1 VRRAA
6 VAAAASLA
14 LALGAGTAAAHID
27 VLPTRVEQGQAQEFT
42 VRVPTER
49 ELPTTGVR
57 VDFPEQVTVYALAP
71 PPPGWTMRERRSAD
85 GRLVGVRYT
94 GGSIPV
100 GGYQDFTFLGTP
112 FEEGETVWRTYQ
124 TYADGKVKPWT
135 AAPEGD
141 GEVTQETGP
150 TDPGPAAAVTVVP
163 EGALATAAV
172 AAAPADEDS
181 GDDGSGAA
189 VWVSLVA
196 VAIAVAAFLAAA
208 FLWTT
213 RPMRLP
219 EDPGEGTGR

>member
-1 VRRAA
+1 VRRGAALAAAALLA
-6 VAAAASLA
+6 VAAAP
-14 LALGAGTAAAHID
+14 AAAHID

-57 VDFPEQVTVYALAP
+57 VDFPPEVTVYALAP
-71 PPPGWTMRERRSAD
+71 PPPGWRMRERRSPD
-85 GRLVGVRYT
+85 GRLAGVEYR

-112 FEEGETVWRTYQ
+112 FGEGETVWRSYQ

-135 AAPEGD
+135 GAPEKEGD
-141 GEVTQETGP
+141 VTEESGP
-150 TDPGPAAAVTVVP
+150 TAPGPASAVTVVP
-163 EGALATAAV
+163 EGALATAA
-172 AAAPADEDS
+172 AAAPAAQ
-181 GDDGSGAA
+181 DDGGGDSGAA

-196 VAIAVAAFLAAA
+196 VVIAVAAFLAAA

-219 EDPGEGTGR
+219 EDPPEEPGG